1 MPAGFAFGTTIT
13 TMLRVKTT
21 GLEHS
26 PFARSWFGSFM
37 SAEAKTSAGA
47 PCSICAASVFE
58 PPKEYLGAASILGKT
73 SVSDAAAYTV
83 SCTRAAPSARAA
95 SAARPMQSAR
105 RAVVATSARRL
116 RMGTKRSLLPS
127 ALEDHVG
134 RLDDRGRRHPVLEPE
149 LFDRVSG
156 HDRDEAHRVA
166 DDDLDLGHQP
176 VHLHVGHDS
185 VEAVARADVR
195 ALTVAADAVELG
207 RCDDTPITGVAL
219 HLGPA
224 RPVPAPERV
233 EAD

>member
-21 GLEHS
+21 GLEQS
-26 PFARSWFGSFM
+26 PFAWSWFGSFM

-83 SCTRAAPSARAA
+83 TCARAAPWARAA
-95 SAARPMQSAR
+95 IVARPMQSAR
-105 RAVVATSARRL
+105 TAAVATSAWRL
-116 RMGTKRSLLPS
+116 RTGTRRPLLPS

-134 RLDDRGRRHPVLEPE
+134 RLDDRRRRHPVLEPE
-149 LFDRVSG
+149 LFDRVAG
-156 HDRDEAHRVA
+156 HDRNEAHRVA

-185 VEAVARADVR
+185 AEAVARADLR
-195 ALTVAADAVELG
+195 PGAVAANTVDLG
-207 RCDDTPITGVAL
+207 
-219 HLGPA
+219 
-224 RPVPAPERV
+224 
-233 EAD
+233 